1 MAGDGVNPKDI
12 LGMTKVSLSKVPTAA
27 IIYEALAM
35 ADGAAKYGPFNW
47 RKNKVIAS
55 IYVDACM
62 RHLSS
67 WFDGE
72 EIASDSLV
80 HHLGHA
86 RACLGILIDAL
97 ETGNLDDD
105 RPPSGPTARL
115 LAENVVKTL
124 PVSEDVSTGER
135 HKRPAII
142 PSGVSA

>member
-1 MAGDGVNPKDI
+1 MAGGVNPKDI
-12 LGMTKVSLSKVPTAA
+12 LGQTKVSLSKVPTAA

-35 ADGAAKYGPFNW
+35 VDGAKKYGPFNW

-55 IYVDACM
+55 IYVDACL
-62 RHLSS
+62 RHVGS

-72 EIASDSLV
+72 EIATDSLV

-105 RPPSGPTARL
+105 RPPSGPAARL
-115 LAENVVKTL
+115 LEESVVKDL
-124 PVSEDVSTGER
+124 SIPEDVSTEECHER
-135 HKRPAII
+135 
-142 PSGVSA
+142 PSSVLSDLAD